1 MKTFTYTAKDAET
14 NKIVHS
20 TVQAD
25 SEREAAKVLIAQD
38 LSPLAIT
45 EQSKNN
51 FLQNLTQRIT
61 NKDKVVFT
69 RQLAT
74 LVEAGLPLA
83 QSLRTIADQTQNKKM
98 QVVVQEIVASVEGG
112 KSLGDAFS
120 RHPQVFDKVYLALV
134 RAGEVS
140 GTLDEAL
147 KRIAN
152 QQEKDEAIMRRVRG
166 ALYYP
171 AIVLFVIVLVLIFML
186 VTIVPQIEELY
197 AGLNK
202 PLPLL
207 TALLVWT
214 ASFIKHFWWAILI
227 VSGIVFYFMGQYF
240 KTDQGIRV
248 ADALKLN
255 TPAIGKLF
263 QKLYMARFTRTA
275 ETLLVSGVPMI
286 DMLNITSD
294 AVNNVHVAK
303 GIDVAVERV
312 KGGTALSKAI
322 ADQDYFP
329 ILVPQMIKI
338 GEQSGR
344 ISQMLGKVANV
355 YEDELD
361 EQIKALSTIIEPALM
376 VVMAIMAGGIVM
388 SILFPIYSL
397 VSTSGGSLGG

>member
-1 MKTFTYTAKDAET
+1 MKTYIYTAKDAET
-14 NKIVHS
+14 NKVVHS

-25 SEREAAKVLIAQD
+25 SEREAAKVLIAQNM
-38 LSPLAIT
+38 SPLSIA
-45 EQSKNN
+45 EQSRNAFIEN
-51 FLQNLTQRIT
+51 ITQRIT
-61 NKDKVVFT
+61 TKDKVVFT

-74 LVEAGLPLA
+74 LVEAGLPLS
-83 QSLRTIADQTQNKKM
+83 QSLRTIADQTKNKKM
-98 QVVVQEIVASVEGG
+98 QVVVQEIIAAIEGG
-112 KSLGDAFS
+112 KSLGDAFAK
-120 RHPQVFDKVYLALV
+120 HPNVFDKVYLALI

-166 ALYYP
+166 AMYYP

-197 AGLNK
+197 GGLNK
-202 PLPLL
+202 ELPLL
-207 TALLVWT
+207 TLILVGM
-214 ASFIKHFWWAILI
+214 ASAIQNFWWAFIFVI
-227 VSGIVFYFMGQYF
+227 GIVIYFMKQYF

-248 ADALKLN
+248 ADTLKLN

-275 ETLLVSGVPMI
+275 ETLLVSGVPML
-286 DMLNITSD
+286 DMLRITAE
-294 AVNNVHVAK
+294 AVNNVHIAK
-303 GIDVAVERV
+303 GIHTAEERV
-312 KGGTALSKAI
+312 KGGMALSKAI
-322 ADQDYFP
+322 GDQDY
-329 ILVPQMIKI
+329 IAVLVPQMIKI

-361 EQIKALSTIIEPALM
+361 EQIKALSTIIEPVLM
-376 VVMAIMAGGIVM
+376 VVMALMAGGIVM

-397 VSTSGGSLGG
+397 VSTSGGGLGM